1 MFCSFVFD
9 KAFLFMRVT
18 FFILFITLLVSH
30 SPSSFHKE
38 KEVKTTNY
46 KADIPLAP
54 SAITRTLYNQM
65 GLIKYLKYEAFE
77 EALQG
82 YKKLNPTRQNIL
94 TIIDYSLPSTEKRMV
109 ILDMENKKVLQHTIV
124 SHGRASGEKFATS
137 FSNKHESHQSSLG
150 FFITENTYFGSNGYS
165 LILNGL
171 EKGINDQAKARA
183 IVIHGADYANE
194 SIIKSTGRLGRS
206 YGCPALPRHLN
217 KTIID
222 TIKNGSLI
230 YIYAQ
235 NTEYMKY
242 TKIVERKPDNFLAN
256 KEITEESRTRL
267 N

>member
-1 MFCSFVFD
+1 
-9 KAFLFMRVT
+9 MRVT
-18 FFILFITLLVSH
+18 FFILLIIVLVSH
-30 SPSSFHKE
+30 SPSSYHKE
-38 KEVKTTNY
+38 KEVKTISS
-46 KADIPLAP
+46 KANDHPNTT
-54 SAITRTLYNQM
+54 AITRTLYNQM
-65 GLIKYLKYEAFE
+65 ELVKYLKYEAFE

-82 YKKLNPTRQNIL
+82 YKKLNPTKQNIL

-109 ILDMENKKVLQHTIV
+109 VLDMQNKKVLQHTIV

-150 FFITENTYFGSNGYS
+150 FFITENTYYGSNGYS
-165 LILNGL
+165 LVLNGL

-217 KTIID
+217 KAIID

-235 NTEYMKY
+235 NNEYMKY
-242 TKIVERKPDNFLAN
+242 TKLVERKPNSLLAS
-256 KEITEESRTRL
+256 KENTGISKTQL